1 MLSLKTI
8 NATALYA
15 MKGLGDVQSGL
26 MDSVNKLSSG
36 LKISHARDDAARLR
50 IGLDLQRQ
58 VTTLD
63 AAVRN
68 TMSAI
73 SMAQTADGALAGIS
87 DALIRL
93 KELAVQGR
101 DGALSNAQL
110 KSITDEMEQIRREV
124 NSIANRT
131 TFNGRRLLTDEFGQW
146 LSVIPDEVLDAN
158 WDGEYSDTDTV
169 KVVITADGTDQV
181 RLYEGV
187 TATASTS
194 PLSTILGYE
203 TSQSTWAAGQT
214 DIAFSGTWAQAK
226 EVLRDLEVK
235 RGTGSGLV
243 DVQIIPSDMHVLTL
257 NGITSYYDEITS
269 TGTWAQANTGAT
281 SRSFRGLTGYLTN
294 ITSQEENDLIK
305 DKMTSQGWV
314 GGSDSGTE
322 GTWKWMDGP
331 EAGDTFYTG
340 NRDGAAGSLV
350 GYSGYQGSWVS
361 WNAGEPNNSSDEDY
375 LQTNFG
381 GAGLW
386 NDLRS
391 TSTLTTYI
399 VEFGGYSDSGAI
411 AGKQFQI
418 DFSPTLSD
426 QAPSFQVG
434 AFTKSTYTAT
444 AFRDARIATNNRDSV
459 SGDTFENLATR
470 ILDVVNTASSRTS
483 SNFAKINNL
492 VDDVI
497 TEIAARRTA
506 LGSMQNRLLAT
517 IQNDNWQSE
526 GLQKSRSMVMETD
539 FAAETARLTR
549 MQIGQQAATAAMAQ
563 ANAMPNVVLALLK

>member
-194 PLSTILGYE
+194 PLSLISGYE
-203 TSQSTWAAGQT
+203 TSKSTWAAGQT

-243 DVQIIPSDMHVLTL
+243 DVQVTSGDMYSYSVD
-257 NGITSYYDEITS
+257 GEVSYYKVVTNSLTWTNARSAALS
-269 TGTWAQANTGAT
+269 TE
-281 SRSFRGLTGYLTN
+281 FRGLAGYLTN
-294 ITSQEENDLIK
+294 ITSAGEYEFLR
-305 DKMTSQGWV
+305 DKVAATAWIGA
-314 GGSDSGTE
+314 SDSGTE

-331 EAGDTFYTG
+331 EAGTTFFSG
-340 NRDGAAGSLV
+340 NRSATSGALEGNLGTNGAYVNWATNQPDGSGDGANLWADQAYRWDDL
-350 GYSGYQGSWVS
+350 
-361 WNAGEPNNSSDEDY
+361 AD
-375 LQTNFG
+375 
-381 GAGLW
+381 GA
-386 NDLRS
+386 
-391 TSTLTTYI
+391 TSPKYI
-399 VEFGGYSDSGAI
+399 VEFNGNV
-411 AGKQFQI
+411 GKSFNI
-418 DFSPTLSD
+418 DWAPNYQNNT
-426 QAPSFQVG
+426 PSFQVG
-434 AFTKSTYTAT
+434 AFTKSTYTST

-517 IQNDNWQSE
+517 IQNDNRQSE